1 MDDYR
6 DTPIVLPAGSADNTA
21 LDYHQVEIDLNGEGN
36 SEPLVDLA
44 LYKVAAHSA
53 YASDDPPY
61 HKAFANAL
69 ATVFVRKSVA
79 KKLVEV
85 NDRLKKYGVEVFALD
100 GFRPISLQTDIWNYF
115 IKRGEEVLS
124 EPKEEDLVQFAG
136 TYCSDPRS
144 FDPGNWRT
152 WPVHN
157 TGGAIDLTLRSLKDQ
172 KPLFMGSS
180 FDQADEISA
189 TTYFENSS
197 MQGEREIEARVNR
210 RMLYHSMR
218 QSGFVNYPHEWW
230 HFDFGTQMWVKNG
243 NKKPPAI
250 YGRAELVK

>member
-6 DTPIVLPAGSADNTA
+6 DTPIVLPAGCADNTA
-21 LDYHQVEIDLNGEGN
+21 LDYHQVEIDLACDSSN
-36 SEPLVDLA
+36 EPLVDLA
-44 LYKVAAHSA
+44 LYKVAVHSA
-53 YASDDPPY
+53 YASDDAPY

-69 ATVFVRKSVA
+69 ATVYVRVSVA
-79 KKLVEV
+79 KKLTEA
-85 NDRLKKYGVEVFALD
+85 NERLKKYGVEVLALD
-100 GFRPISLQTDIWNYF
+100 GFRSIALQSDIWNYF

-124 EPKEEDLVQFAG
+124 EPKEEDLVKFAG

-189 TTYFENSS
+189 TTYFESNS
-197 MQGEREIEARVNR
+197 MQSEREVEARINR
-210 RMLYHSMR
+210 RILYHSMR
-218 QSGFVNYPHEWW
+218 QTGFVNYPHEWW
-230 HFDFGTQMWVKNG
+230 HYDFGTQMWVKNG

-250 YGRAELVK
+250 YGRAELK